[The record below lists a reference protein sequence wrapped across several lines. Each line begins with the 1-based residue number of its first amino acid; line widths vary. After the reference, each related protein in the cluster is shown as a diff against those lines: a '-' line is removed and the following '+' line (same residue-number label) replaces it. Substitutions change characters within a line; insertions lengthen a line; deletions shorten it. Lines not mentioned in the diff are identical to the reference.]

1 LYLPDSRVVSP
12 KPHNEVALRIRHE
25 SIPSHRRGWELG
37 MVVRVVV
44 SSIFFGSP
52 DDLEVMTMKMEWV
65 LASVIVVQDDFNDLA
80 VLKDKSICIA
90 TVYYGI

>member
-1 LYLPDSRVVSP
+1 
-12 KPHNEVALRIRHE
+12 
-25 SIPSHRRGWELG
+25 
-37 MVVRVVV
+37 
-44 SSIFFGSP
+44 
-52 DDLEVMTMKMEWV
+52 MTMKMEWV